1 MASIEK
7 ENDSKYIS
15 GRNDSDI
22 QPENSSAAAHIRKPI
37 TTKGKD
43 GKTSSAHCLKSEP
56 PVYADKITNIQ
67 LANAAE
73 LKKNLER
80 EVTLRQSDNK
90 AENKKDAESLS
101 KNKESAENPVDENK
115 RKANKYFSYEKAK
128 NENKYRKRVYKIEK
142 KYKILYSQEPSV
154 KNRFTLLRKLSI
166 LNQNIISPIK
176 KGDPIGV
183 VTAPTAIFIKRI
195 LEKYRLGR
203 MATRTQ
209 EAGKKIISAADNTA
223 DTSQALSAATQ
234 KAAAEVVTGTVETV
248 NRYLDIKKQKKRQ
261 ENKYLKEAAK
271 EEIAQYIIN
280 TRYINKRDAI
290 IANEDEF
297 NSGKASDK
305 LMKKIENFNKKETQ
319 KKQIQK
325 IEEKNKKLE
334 QKILKKHRPYNST
347 LKKNIKKSSAAKL
360 LGMMAAGGMATVIP
374 IILIVL
380 MIAIVAAFVFYP
392 FFYLSVTEETTDDE
406 GNVINTENKIED
418 SEIPDTVEHYY
429 GIMSS
434 VVDDINEQIEK
445 IFEGGDEF
453 NNTGVIDPVK
463 KAQYD
468 ADYQYYMENVLFDD
482 TVKEPKKDYW
492 YSEEEL
498 CEMGAERGPIFEGF
512 RWSPDSNGTRVPYGK
527 LYDEMLC
534 TIAAYNAKIMNQA
547 GNNDIIFMDDQS
559 VEAAYVGANFW
570 ELSSWKEGVGCTSG
584 GACCQKKVPVTIY
597 NDNGEAVGTKFE
609 IVDYCPGHFVIMV
622 ELKLDFDLDDVWEA
636 YGFDRDDEKI
646 YDEIYE
652 QLMKDK

>member
-1 MASIEK
+1 MTNITK
-7 ENDSKYIS
+7 ENDNKYIS

-22 QPENSSAAAHIRKPI
+22 QPENSSAARRKPI
-37 TTKGKD
+37 STKSKD

-56 PVYADKITNIQ
+56 TVCADKITNIQ

-80 EVTLRQSDNK
+80 EVTLGQSDNK
-90 AENKKDAESLS
+90 AESKKDAESLF

-115 RKANKYFSYEKAK
+115 RKASKYFSYEKAK

-183 VTAPTAIFIKRI
+183 VTAPTAVFIKRL

-203 MATRTQ
+203 IATRTQ
-209 EAGKKIISAADNTA
+209 EAGKRIISAADNTA
-223 DTSQALSAATQ
+223 DTSQALSAVTQ
-234 KAAAEVVTGTVETV
+234 KAAAEVVTDTVGTV

-271 EEIAQYIIN
+271 EEIAQYVIN

-290 IANEDEF
+290 IANKDEF

-305 LMKKIENFNKKETQ
+305 LIKKIENFNKKEAQ

-325 IEEKNKKLE
+325 TEEKNKKLE

-360 LGMMAAGGMATVIP
+360 LGMMAAGGMASVIP

-406 GNVINTENKIED
+406 GNVVNTENNIED
-418 SEIPDTVEHYY
+418 SEVPTTLNHYY
-429 GIMSS
+429 AIMNG
-434 VVDDINEQIEK
+434 VVDEINSEIDA
-445 IFEGGDEF
+445 IFAGGDGLD
-453 NNTGVIDPVK
+453 NTGVINQEK
-463 KAQYD
+463 KEQYD
-468 ADYQYYMENVLFDD
+468 KDYQFYLDNILSDSSLNPPE
-482 TVKEPKKDYW
+482 KDYW

-498 CEMGAERGPIFEGF
+498 CEMGMERGPIFEGF
-512 RWSPDSNGTRVPYGK
+512 LWSPSTDATKVPYGR

-534 TIAAYNAKIMNQA
+534 TIATYNAKIMNQA
-547 GNNDIIFMDDQS
+547 GNNDIIFMNDQS
-559 VEAAYVGANFW
+559 VEFAYAGANFW
-570 ELSSWKEGVGCTSG
+570 SLSSWTVFVGCPSG
-584 GACCQKKVPVTIY
+584 GSCCQKKVAVPVY
-597 NDNGEAVGTKFE
+597 NDEGYVGVAYETQT
-609 IVDYCPGHFVIMV
+609 YCPNHFAIMV
-622 ELKLDFDLDDVWEA
+622 ELKLNFNLDNVWSS
-636 YGFDRDDEKI
+636 YGFDSNDIKI
-646 YDEIYE
+646 FYEILK
-652 QLMKDK
+652 QLKKDK